1 MGMTLHE
8 LENAV
13 AELSTSE
20 LAQFRAWFAEYD
32 GEIWDQQI
40 EADVKAGRLDGLAN
54 AALKAHREGKTQEL
68 SGI

>member
-13 AELSTSE
+13 TELSTSE

-40 EADVKAGRLDGLAN
+40 EADVKAGRLDALAD
-54 AALKAHREGKTQEL
+54 AALQAHREGKTQEL
-68 SGI
+68 